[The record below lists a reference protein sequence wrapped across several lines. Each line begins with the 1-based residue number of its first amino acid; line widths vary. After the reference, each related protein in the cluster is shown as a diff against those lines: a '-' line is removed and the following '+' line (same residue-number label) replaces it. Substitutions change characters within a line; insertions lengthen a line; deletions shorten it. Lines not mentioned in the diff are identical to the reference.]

1 MKIALCLSGQP
12 RNYELGYQELK
23 KWFLDKYDIDVYL
36 HAWKYTSNIETGH
49 NFTASKTYSFT
60 EQDYQ
65 NLLEL
70 YKPKSWI
77 FQYPIPFDDT
87 DIRGVPLNY
96 KLSNILS
103 AAYSIRTCFNLL
115 NNFDTKYDLVIRT
128 RFDLQ
133 FTDYISPECIF
144 LKDLSLLDPNKFN
157 TFSYPL
163 TVEGF
168 TTRQSEVD
176 DLFVV
181 SSPKITD
188 IYTNYFGHIIKYIWM
203 DENYPIWLNEHISE
217 NPDKI
222 VAESLLKYH
231 LVSNNIDIEYIP
243 SLTEHYT
250 AHIIR

>member
-133 FTDYISPECIF
+133 FTDYISSECNF
-144 LKDLSLLDPNKFN
+144 LKDISLLDSNQLNYFQYSDDPSVRISEIDDLFAIGGFEVMEIYCN
-157 TFSYPL
+157 TFSYILNYLYMNQEYKEWLDNLVPDPEPL
-163 TVEGF
+163 V
-168 TTRQSEVD
+168 
-176 DLFVV
+176 
-181 SSPKITD
+181 
-188 IYTNYFGHIIKYIWM
+188 N
-203 DENYPIWLNEHISE
+203 
-217 NPDKI
+217 
-222 VAESLLKYH
+222 ESLLKFH
-231 LVSNNIDIEYIP
+231 LLQNNVSLNPIS
-243 SLTEHYT
+243 SLTEYFT
-250 AHIIR
+250 AHIMR